1 MTRKEA
7 EKLYKAS
14 RQTAAPDMDKLWERI
29 EDRLTEKNT
38 AEKQPTVKRHNI
50 TLKRCLGA
58 AAVCAAAAIIL
69 PFAFSPYFGNMKSS
83 SDSAAYI
90 QNDEAFAEASDECL
104 DAEANSECEE
114 NNDTADMAALPEY
127 INSAERT
134 QLDYNALDLA
144 EGIDAGLRGKGS
156 GDGLFD
162 EDSILAE
169 TVCFVDGIVE
179 NVYAGEECIYYE
191 LRAVETYGNAGADE
205 ELLTIASDSDIPMLL
220 NREYLVP
227 LKQTEDG
234 FQTAVESVP
243 QIELTLDRG
252 MVFYNGWKSLD
263 DESALEISC
272 PKQYPDDHFYDRMKF
287 SYSGYMELIRKWQML
302 SEK

>member
-29 EDRLTEKNT
+29 EDGLTEKSA
-38 AEKQPTVKRHNI
+38 AEEQPTVKRHNI

-69 PFAFSPYFGNMKSS
+69 PFAFSPYFGNAKSS
-83 SDSAAYI
+83 SDNAVFI
-90 QNDEAFAEASDECL
+90 QNDEAL
-104 DAEANSECEE
+104 AEANDECSDEEMEYTSEVAASETTSE
-114 NNDTADMAALPEY
+114 NAS
-127 INSAERT
+127 SANGA
-134 QLDYNALDLA
+134 QLDYSALDLS
-144 EGIDAGLRGKGS
+144 EGVDTGLRGKGS
-156 GDGLFD
+156 DGTLFD
-162 EDSILAE
+162 EDSVLAE

-234 FQTAVESVP
+234 LRTAVESVP
-243 QIELTLDRG
+243 QIEITLDKG
-252 MVFYNGWKSLD
+252 MVFYNGWKSLN
-263 DESALEISC
+263 DESSLDISC
-272 PKQYPDDHFYDRMKF
+272 PKQYPDDFFYDRMKF
-287 SYSGYMELIRKWQML
+287 SYSGYMELIAKWQKL
-302 SEK
+302 LEE

>member
-29 EDRLTEKNT
+29 EDGLTEKSA
-38 AEKQPTVKRHNI
+38 AEEQPTVKRHNI

-69 PFAFSPYFGNMKSS
+69 PFAFSPYFGNMKST
-83 SDSAAYI
+83 SDNAVFI
-90 QNDEAFAEASDECL
+90 QNDEAFAEANDECSDEEMEYTSEV
-104 DAEANSECEE
+104 AASETTSENASSANG
-114 NNDTADMAALPEY
+114 A
-127 INSAERT
+127 
-134 QLDYNALDLA
+134 QLDYSALDLA
-144 EGIDAGLRGKGS
+144 DGIDTGLRGKGS
-156 GDGLFD
+156 DGTLFD
-162 EDSILAE
+162 EDSVLAE
-169 TVCFVDGIVE
+169 TVSFVDGIVE

-227 LKQTEDG
+227 LKQTENG
-234 FQTAVESVP
+234 LHTAVESVP
-243 QIELTLDRG
+243 QIEITLDKG
-252 MVFYNGWKSLD
+252 MVFYNGWKSLN
-263 DESALEISC
+263 DESALVISC
-272 PKQYPDDHFYDRMKF
+272 PKQYPDDFFYDRMKF
-287 SYSGYMELIRKWQML
+287 SYSGYMELITKWQKL
-302 SEK
+302 LEE

>member
-1 MTRKEA
+1 MTKKEA
-7 EKLYKAS
+7 ERLYKAS

-29 EDRLTEKNT
+29 EDGLTEKNVT
-38 AEKQPTVKRHNI
+38 EEQPTAKRHNI

-69 PFAFSPYFGNMKSS
+69 PFAFSPYFGNMKSA
-83 SDSAAYI
+83 SDTAVFI
-90 QNDEAFAEASDECL
+90 QNDEAFAEAADECA
-104 DAEANSECEE
+104 DEE
-114 NNDTADMAALPEY
+114 IYEDEQQSNDMAALPEY
-127 INSAERT
+127 VGSAEGT
-134 QLDYNALDLA
+134 QLDYSALDLA
-144 EGIDAGLRGKGS
+144 EGIDTGLRGKGS
-156 GDGLFD
+156 AGVFFD
-162 EDSILAE
+162 EDSVLTE
-169 TVCFVDGIVE
+169 TVCFVDGVVE

-191 LRAVETYGNAGADE
+191 LRAVETYGSIGADE
-205 ELLTIASDSDIPMLL
+205 EIFTIASDSDIPMLL

-243 QIELTLDRG
+243 QIEITLDRG

-263 DESALEISC
+263 GETALDISC

-287 SYSGYMELIRKWQML
+287 SYSGYMELITKWQKL
-302 SEK
+302 SEE

>member
-29 EDRLTEKNT
+29 EDGLTEKKA
-38 AEKQPTVKRHNI
+38 AEEQPTVKRHNI
-50 TLKRCLGA
+50 TLTRCLGA

-90 QNDEAFAEASDECL
+90 QNEEAFAEAADECA
-104 DAEANSECEE
+104 DAEICEDE
-114 NNDTADMAALPEY
+114 QQDNDMTALPEY
-127 INSAERT
+127 INSAEGT
-134 QLDYNALDLA
+134 QLDYSALDLA
-144 EGIDAGLRGKGS
+144 EGVDVGLRGKGS
-156 GDGLFD
+156 EGTLFD
-162 EDSILAE
+162 EDSVLAE

-191 LRAVETYGNAGADE
+191 LRAVETYGNAGANE

-234 FQTAVESVP
+234 LRTAVESVP
-243 QIELTLDRG
+243 QIEITLDKG

-272 PKQYPDDHFYDRMKF
+272 PKQYPDDFFYDRMKF
-287 SYSGYMELIRKWQML
+287 SYSGYTELITKWQKL
-302 SEK
+302 LEE

>member
-29 EDRLTEKNT
+29 EDGLTEKSV
-38 AEKQPTVKRHNI
+38 AEGQPTVKRHNI

-69 PFAFSPYFGNMKSS
+69 PFAFSPFFGNVKSA
-83 SDSAAYI
+83 SDTAVFI
-90 QNDEAFAEASDECL
+90 QNNEASAEASDECL
-104 DAEANSECEE
+104 DAEAECESEEINDAAKPFE
-114 NNDTADMAALPEY
+114 NASSTTAV
-127 INSAERT
+127 
-134 QLDYNALDLA
+134 QLDYSALDLA
-144 EGIDAGLRGKGS
+144 EGVDAGLRGKGS
-156 GDGLFD
+156 EGTFFD
-162 EDSILAE
+162 EDSVLAE

-191 LRAVETYGNAGADE
+191 LRTVETYGSAGANE

-234 FQTAVESVP
+234 LRTAVESVP

-252 MVFYNGWKSLD
+252 MVFYNGWKSLN
-263 DESALEISC
+263 DESALDISC
-272 PKQYPDDHFYDRMKF
+272 PKQYPDDFFYDRMKF
-287 SYSGYMELIRKWQML
+287 SYSGYTELIAKWQKL
-302 SEK
+302 LEE

>member
-29 EDRLTEKNT
+29 EDGLTEKSA
-38 AEKQPTVKRHNI
+38 AEEQPTVKRHNI

-69 PFAFSPYFGNMKSS
+69 PFAFSPYFGNMKST
-83 SDSAAYI
+83 SDNAVFI
-90 QNDEAFAEASDECL
+90 QNDEAFAEANDECSDEEMEYTSEV
-104 DAEANSECEE
+104 AASETTSENASSANG
-114 NNDTADMAALPEY
+114 A
-127 INSAERT
+127 
-134 QLDYNALDLA
+134 QLDYSALDLS
-144 EGIDAGLRGKGS
+144 ESVDTGLRGKGS
-156 GDGLFD
+156 DGTLFD
-162 EDSILAE
+162 EDSVLAE

-227 LKQTEDG
+227 LKQTKDG
-234 FQTAVESVP
+234 LHTAVETVP
-243 QIELTLDRG
+243 QIEITLDRG
-252 MVFYNGWKSLD
+252 LVFYNGWKSLD

-272 PKQYPDDHFYDRMKF
+272 PKQYPDDFFYDRMKF
-287 SYSGYMELIRKWQML
+287 SYSGYTELITKWQKL
-302 SEK
+302 LEE